1 MVDVQAD
8 EANFGVEDDGA
19 RKRLTTSSNME
30 AGIEEL
36 DISRIEKIYK

>member
-1 MVDVQAD
+1 MVDGQA
-8 EANFGVEDDGA
+8 EPNFEVEDDS
-19 RKRLTTSSNME
+19 RKGLTTSSNME